1 MLRDLIEQQFPF
13 LDKDKV
19 GRLYNN
25 VIECIN
31 FKDHVRKF

>member
-1 MLRDLIEQQFPF
+1 MLRDLIERQFPF